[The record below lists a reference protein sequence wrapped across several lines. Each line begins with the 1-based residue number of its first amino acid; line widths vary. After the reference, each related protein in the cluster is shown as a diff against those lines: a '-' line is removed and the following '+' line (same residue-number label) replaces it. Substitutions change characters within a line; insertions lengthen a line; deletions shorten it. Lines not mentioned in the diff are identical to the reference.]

1 MDQII
6 DLIKDDLKKAIKSQD
21 NIKKLVYRF
30 ILSAIHNEEIKLGK
44 ELDNDMVMKLMIK
57 QAQQRKE
64 SIEAFKLGSREDLIS
79 KETQELKIIEQFL
92 PEQIDESEIK
102 NLAQQTINEVGAE
115 SVKDLGKVMP
125 IIMKKLAG
133 KAEGKIVNKI
143 VTGVTKIVIMQ

>member
-21 NIKKLVYRF
+21 NIKKSVYRF

-44 ELDNDMVMKLMIK
+44 ELDNDMVMKIMIK

-92 PEQIDESEIK
+92 PEQIEESEIK

-125 IIMKKLAG
+125 ILMKKLAG
-133 KAEGKIVNKI
+133 KAEGKIVNKV
-143 VTGVTKIVIMQ
+143 VTELLS

>member
-1 MDQII
+1 LDQII

-143 VTGVTKIVIMQ
+143 VTELLS

>member
-44 ELDNDMVMKLMIK
+44 ELDNDMVMKIMIK

-125 IIMKKLAG
+125 ILMKKLAG
-133 KAEGKIVNKI
+133 KAEGKIVNKV
-143 VTGVTKIVIMQ
+143 VTELLS

>member
-6 DLIKDDLKKAIKSQD
+6 DLIKNDLKKAIKSQD

-44 ELDNDMVMKLMIK
+44 ELDNDMVMKIMIK

-64 SIEAFKLGSREDLIS
+64 SIEAFELGSREDLIS
-79 KETQELKIIEQFL
+79 KETKELKIIEQFL

-102 NLAQQTINEVGAE
+102 NLAQKTINEVGAE

-125 IIMKKLAG
+125 ILMKKLAG

-143 VTGVTKIVIMQ
+143 VTELLS

>member
-1 MDQII
+1 MEQII

-102 NLAQQTINEVGAE
+102 NHAQKTINEVGAE

-143 VTGVTKIVIMQ
+143 VTELLSL

>member
-21 NIKKLVYRF
+21 NIKKSVYRF

-44 ELDNDMVMKLMIK
+44 ELDNDMVMKQMIK

-102 NLAQQTINEVGAE
+102 NLAQKTINEVGAE

-143 VTGVTKIVIMQ
+143 VTELLS

>member
-21 NIKKLVYRF
+21 NIKKSVYRF

-44 ELDNDMVMKLMIK
+44 ELDNDMVMKQMIK

-92 PEQIDESEIK
+92 PEQIEESEIK
-102 NLAQQTINEVGAE
+102 NLAQQTINKVGAE

-125 IIMKKLAG
+125 ILMKKLAG

-143 VTGVTKIVIMQ
+143 VTELLS

>member
-44 ELDNDMVMKLMIK
+44 ELDNEMVMKLMIK

-92 PEQIDESEIK
+92 PEQIEESEIK

-125 IIMKKLAG
+125 ILMKKLAG
-133 KAEGKIVNKI
+133 KAEGKIVNKV
-143 VTGVTKIVIMQ
+143 VTELLS

>member
-79 KETQELKIIEQFL
+79 KETKELKIIEQFL
-92 PEQIDESEIK
+92 PEQIEESEIK

-125 IIMKKLAG
+125 ILMKKLAG
-133 KAEGKIVNKI
+133 KAEGKIVNKV
-143 VTGVTKIVIMQ
+143 VTELLS

>member
-92 PEQIDESEIK
+92 PEQIKESEIK

-125 IIMKKLAG
+125 ILMKKLAG
-133 KAEGKIVNKI
+133 KAEGKIVNKV
-143 VTGVTKIVIMQ
+143 VTELLS

>member
-102 NLAQQTINEVGAE
+102 NLAQQTINDVGAE

-125 IIMKKLAG
+125 ILMKKLAG

-143 VTGVTKIVIMQ
+143 VTELLS

>member
-21 NIKKLVYRF
+21 NIKKSVYRF

-92 PEQIDESEIK
+92 PEQIEESEIK

-125 IIMKKLAG
+125 ILMKKLVG
-133 KAEGKIVNKI
+133 KAEGKIVNKV
-143 VTGVTKIVIMQ
+143 VTELLS

>member
-64 SIEAFKLGSREDLIS
+64 SIEAFKLGSREDLIR

-102 NLAQQTINEVGAE
+102 NLAQQTINEVGAK

-143 VTGVTKIVIMQ
+143 VTELLS

>member
-6 DLIKDDLKKAIKSQD
+6 DLIKNDLKKAIKSQD
-21 NIKKLVYRF
+21 TIKKSVYRF

-44 ELDNDMVMKLMIK
+44 ELDNDMVMKIMIK

-79 KETQELKIIEQFL
+79 KETKELKIIEQFL
-92 PEQIDESEIK
+92 PEQIDDSEIK
-102 NLAQQTINEVGAE
+102 NLAKQTIDAVGAE
-115 SVKDLGKVMP
+115 SIKDLGKVMP
-125 IIMKKLAG
+125 ILMKKLSG

-143 VTGVTKIVIMQ
+143 VTELLS

>member
-21 NIKKLVYRF
+21 TIKKSVYRF

-44 ELDNDMVMKLMIK
+44 ELDNDMVMKQMIK

-92 PEQIDESEIK
+92 PEQIEESEIK

-125 IIMKKLAG
+125 ILMKKLAG
-133 KAEGKIVNKI
+133 KAEGKIVNKV
-143 VTGVTKIVIMQ
+143 VTELLS

>member
-1 MDQII
+1 MEQII

-143 VTGVTKIVIMQ
+143 VTELLS

>member
-21 NIKKLVYRF
+21 TIKKSVYRF

-92 PEQIDESEIK
+92 PEQIEESEIK

-125 IIMKKLAG
+125 ILMKKLAG
-133 KAEGKIVNKI
+133 KAEGKIVNKV
-143 VTGVTKIVIMQ
+143 VTELLS

>member
-21 NIKKLVYRF
+21 NIKKSVYRF

-143 VTGVTKIVIMQ
+143 VTELLS

>member
-21 NIKKLVYRF
+21 NIKKSVYRF

-44 ELDNDMVMKLMIK
+44 ELDNDMVMKQMIK

-92 PEQIDESEIK
+92 PEQIEESEIK

-143 VTGVTKIVIMQ
+143 VTELLS

>member
-21 NIKKLVYRF
+21 NIKKSVYRF

-44 ELDNDMVMKLMIK
+44 ELDNDMVMKQMIK

-92 PEQIDESEIK
+92 PEQIEESEIK

-125 IIMKKLAG
+125 VIMKKLAG

-143 VTGVTKIVIMQ
+143 VTELLS